1 MVLTLRKTRGL
12 RGFFL
17 LIISLAVSVSERKV
31 SGSVYV
37 CVVER
42 NVHLQKLFPH
52 SFRLFVRMV
61 GFVLAKL

>member
-1 MVLTLRKTRGL
+1 MVLTLSKTRGL
-12 RGFFL
+12 RVFF

-42 NVHLQKLFPH
+42 DVHLQNCFLTV
-52 SFRLFVRMV
+52 SDYL
-61 GFVLAKL
+61 